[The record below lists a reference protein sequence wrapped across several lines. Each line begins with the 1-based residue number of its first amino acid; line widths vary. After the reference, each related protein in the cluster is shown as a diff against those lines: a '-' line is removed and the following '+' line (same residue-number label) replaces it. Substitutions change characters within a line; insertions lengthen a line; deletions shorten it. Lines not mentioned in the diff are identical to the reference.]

1 METYPAGTNLWYV
14 ATLMPLNIEP
24 VSVVEQRED
33 GMVLMSNQCGVSPGL
48 IVKAGQGV
56 DKPRGSYYVR
66 RFDAIRDVR
75 LRVEKM
81 REEAKEIETKADELE
96 HQVEALVEEILG

>member
-33 GMVLMSNQCGVSPGL
+33 GMVLMSNKCGISPGL
-48 IVKAGQGV
+48 IVK
-56 DKPRGSYYVR
+56 
-66 RFDAIRDVR
+66 
-75 LRVEKM
+75 
-81 REEAKEIETKADELE
+81 
-96 HQVEALVEEILG
+96 